1 MSRDA
6 SDPIDWDVAGVVA
19 FLCNPR
25 EAPWADSTTAP
36 RPDLTVLEAALRD
49 NEVTGEVLLNDV
61 DSQALKDDFGIK
73 PLGHRSSVL
82 RAINWL
88 QARSPKYRA
97 RHGLPLPR
105 ETYLQGA
112 LSLSTASP
120 SILSPTPTAPLALP
134 LSLAL
139 SLPPSAVPT
148 TTPPSPVIKE
158 KRRIAPTLVADTQ
171 GLGILGQHQV
181 PPASLVPK
189 SGNGDHSVSPHAPLA
204 MPPTPHMEENPRISE
219 SPFPLPPQPSST
231 MEKDFFDHLLEKYK
245 DDGEVE
251 PLYGDSESELDTES
265 LAELEEREGDGEES
279 EGPAGQKHVDQ
290 RTLSQEECEAV
301 FSAFIDEYSVCWERE
316 HRPKHQRHAHYVWNL
331 GRDERGGAA
340 YCADAKKM
348 QQRLAVR
355 LQSMKNMLIEAGYS
369 TPHDLRD
376 GCRVMEPTLDEVCL
390 QKEPRQRKR
399 REVDADEETL
409 SSSSAV
415 SSDSDWIVSDDE
427 VESSGHVAE
436 DDSSEGDDIDHRAP
450 FRAFGRAQ
458 SPSAQSTATSDESER
473 AFGVGKRLRITVRDR
488 IHDSARIPEADDP
501 SHQAGQHRPVPDV
514 MCLESSSP
522 SETSNHADRM
532 DADTSDSS
540 QKLPAG
546 SPGQDVV
553 NEDNGFMVT
562 TPPLNPSTSSSLI
575 PGLTLTPGELS
586 FIHESASSGPLRD
599 PSRRASTG
607 SAQTQPPLDIQDID
621 LFHLVSEIGCKQI
634 DATGNSEWILAKQM
648 TLLAADER
656 EPLGEYLERY
666 VDNLYVTQ
674 VDSAL
679 SALLQDQPHFDG
691 MTSEES
697 ATGMRLAIYYVC
709 WHCRTSPGLYG
720 VQKDQLKKALED
732 LDLPT
737 FLPFFRRL
745 KGLFEAYAI
754 WVTQPTTPG
763 LADHKRAEPSTLSTT
778 RGLADHQYAESN
790 SLKRKRRRRGTG
802 RLKPLGSRPL
812 STMQKDAQMRQAEQ
826 ELGWRRLRQELESRG
841 VSNSDPNKQAVTF
854 KDPVIYLDPHLGRF
868 VKPHQL
874 TGIQFMWRELIEAG
888 NPQGCLLAH
897 VMGLGK
903 TFQVVSLLSTIAA
916 AAASEDPRIRDQV
929 PQRFH
934 NSRTLILC
942 PSSLVQNWID
952 EFRMWL
958 PRGHRLGVVYE
969 VSRRLMRRDA
979 LISDRVGT
987 IAEWSKNGGVLVIS
1001 YELFRNS
1008 VTNKPPLLTQADH
1021 QLLKVSLLSK
1031 ASIVVADEAHRLKS
1045 ANAAISQLVSQ
1056 FHTLSRIALT
1066 GSPLSNQLSEYY
1078 QMVDWV
1084 APGYLEDAATFK
1096 KKFMDPIQAGSYIDS
1111 TMMEQRESLVA
1122 LQLLNGILAP
1132 KVLRA
1137 DTAVLAN
1144 DLPPKTEFIITVPL
1158 TQLQKDAYN
1167 LFVDCARS
1175 DVANSTTKLWSWL
1188 AIMQLCCNHPLPFYE
1203 KLAGRVRE
1211 NAEIGEVQSILP
1223 NTLQEAE
1230 LPSDLVSLMDELLR
1244 SYSNKADVSLSHRAV
1259 LLDKILDLCAE
1270 AGDKVLVF
1278 TQSIPTLN
1286 FLDNMFKDRGRSFR
1300 RIDGSVTGLDR
1311 QTIVKEFNRENDE
1324 EPHILLISTRA
1335 GGVGLNM
1342 HSANRVVI
1350 FDFLFNPM
1358 WEEQAVGR
1366 AYRIGQRK
1374 PVFVYRFVSG
1384 GTFEQL
1390 IFNNAVFKR
1399 QLAVRVVDKKT
1410 VVRESSRKVSTYLT
1424 HVHNVVRD
1432 DQHEALGWDSQVLDK
1447 LLHSEYREI
1456 VLQAK
1461 LSHIRDNES
1470 DHLTTEEKR
1479 QVEDELAME
1488 RLKRSD
1494 PAAFQAEMKKR
1505 ELQERLAG
1513 TTNSL
1518 VDRRRLSQPHMTPF
1532 IHARPH
1538 LQIGPSRTLSGQP
1551 ALPSMAG
1558 ANGEEVTRN
1567 LSREYPSP
1575 HLPSPARVPSV
1586 QSALS
1591 SDRQLAYLVPAGS
1604 EVIVIDDDDASPS
1617 SVPPAPDATLRLH
1630 PRVQSE
1636 GSGQPSSALVSDDSR
1651 PRVLPGPANSSPSN
1665 RQLVRARPA
1674 QTEPEQQANVSY
1686 PPKPV
1691 LGFFRNPIWAPRGH
1705 TVPSASHAE
1714 SPTAQENGSA
1724 TQEGQGSTVSTS
1736 AAPEAQ
1742 TPRRVVPFDPPT
1754 GFDMNAFMR
1763 LSDDDRSPS

>member
-1 MSRDA
+1 MSGDA

-25 EAPWADSTTAP
+25 EAPWAESTTAP
-36 RPDLTVLEAALRD
+36 RPDLTALEAALRD

-61 DSQALKDDFGIK
+61 DSQALKDDFSIK

-97 RHGLPLPR
+97 RHGLPLPL

-112 LSLSTASP
+112 LSLSTASS
-120 SILSPTPTAPLALP
+120 SISSPTPTAPLALP

-181 PPASLVPK
+181 PLASLGPK
-189 SGNGDHSVSPHAPLA
+189 SGNGDHSVSPQAPLA
-204 MPPTPHMEENPRISE
+204 MPPTPHVEENPRISE

-231 MEKDFFDHLLEKYK
+231 KEKDFFDHLLEKYK

-251 PLYGDSESELDTES
+251 PLYGDSEFELDTES
-265 LAELEEREGDGEES
+265 LAELEEREEDGEES

-331 GRDERGGAA
+331 GRDKHGGAA

-355 LQSMKNMLIEAGYS
+355 LLSMKNMLIEAGYS
-369 TPHDLRD
+369 TPNDLRD

-390 QKEPRQRKR
+390 QKWKADIIDSPNCPPYEAPLTREPRQRKR

-415 SSDSDWIVSDDE
+415 SSDSDWIVSDEE
-427 VESSGHVAE
+427 VDSSGHAVE
-436 DDSSEGDDIDHRAP
+436 DDSSDGNDIDHGAP

-473 AFGVGKRLRITVRDR
+473 GFGAGKRLRITTGDR
-488 IHDSARIPEADDP
+488 IHDPVGITEPDDP
-501 SHQAGQHRPVPDV
+501 SHQATQPRPVPDM
-514 MCLESSSP
+514 MCLDSP
-522 SETSNHADRM
+522 SPVEAFDHADRM
-532 DADTSDSS
+532 DTDTPDSS

-546 SPGQDVV
+546 FPGQDVV
-553 NEDNGFMVT
+553 TEDNGFMVT

-607 SAQTQPPLDIQDID
+607 SAQFQPPLDIQDID
-621 LFHLVSEIGCKQI
+621 LFHLVSEIDCKQI
-634 DATGNSEWILAKQM
+634 DATGTSEWILAKQM
-648 TLLAADER
+648 TLLSADER
-656 EPLGEYLERY
+656 ESLGEYLERY

-679 SALLQDQPHFDG
+679 SALVQDKSHFDG
-691 MTSEES
+691 MTPEES
-697 ATGMRLAIYYVC
+697 ETGMRLAIYYVC

-745 KGLFEAYAI
+745 KSLFETYVI
-754 WVTQPTTPG
+754 WVTQRTTPG
-763 LADHKRAEPSTLSTT
+763 LADHK
-778 RGLADHQYAESN
+778 HAESN
-790 SLKRKRRRRGTG
+790 SLKRKRRGRGTG
-802 RLKPLGSRPL
+802 RLKSLGSRPL

-826 ELGWRRLRQELESRG
+826 ELGWRRLREELESRG
-841 VSNSDPNKQAVTF
+841 VSNSDPDKQAVTF
-854 KDPVIYLDPHLGRF
+854 KDPIIYLDPHLGRF

-888 NPQGCLLAH
+888 NSQGCLLAH

-934 NSRTLILC
+934 HSRTLILC

-958 PRGHRLGVVYE
+958 PPGHRLGVVYE

-1056 FHTLSRIALT
+1056 FHTMSRIALT

-1111 TMMEQRESLVA
+1111 TIMEQRESLVA

-1167 LFVDCARS
+1167 LFVDRARS
-1175 DVANSTTKLWSWL
+1175 DAANSTTKLWSWL
-1188 AIMQLCCNHPLPFYE
+1188 AIMQLCCNHPFPFYE

-1211 NAEIGEVQSILP
+1211 NAELGEAQSILP

-1230 LPSDLVSLMDELLR
+1230 LPSDLVSLMDELLQ
-1244 SYSNKADVSLSHRAV
+1244 SYPNKADVSLSHRAV

-1286 FLDNMFKDRGRSFR
+1286 FLDNMLKERGRSFR

-1311 QTIVKEFNRENDE
+1311 QTIVKEFNREDDE

-1366 AYRIGQRK
+1366 AYRIGQKK

-1424 HVHNVVRD
+1424 HVHDVVRD

-1505 ELQERLAG
+1505 EIQERLAG

-1518 VDRRRLSQPHMTPF
+1518 
-1532 IHARPH
+1532 
-1538 LQIGPSRTLSGQP
+1538 IGPSRTLSGQP

-1567 LSREYPSP
+1567 VSREYPSP

-1586 QSALS
+1586 QSALR
-1591 SDRQLAYLVPAGS
+1591 SDRRLTYFVPAGS

-1617 SVPPAPDATLRLH
+1617 SVPPAPDATLRLR

-1636 GSGQPSSALVSDDSR
+1636 GSGQPTSALTSDDSR
-1651 PRVLPGPANSSPSN
+1651 PRALPGPANPSPSN
-1665 RQLVRARPA
+1665 RQLVRVRPA
-1674 QTEPEQQANVSY
+1674 QTEQEANVSY
-1686 PPKPV
+1686 PLNPV
-1691 LGFFRNPIWAPRGH
+1691 LDFFRNPIWGPRGH

-1724 TQEGQGSTVSTS
+1724 TQEGQGSEISTS

-1742 TPRRVVPFDPPT
+1742 TPKRVVPFDPPT
-1754 GFDMNAFMR
+1754 GVDMNAFMR